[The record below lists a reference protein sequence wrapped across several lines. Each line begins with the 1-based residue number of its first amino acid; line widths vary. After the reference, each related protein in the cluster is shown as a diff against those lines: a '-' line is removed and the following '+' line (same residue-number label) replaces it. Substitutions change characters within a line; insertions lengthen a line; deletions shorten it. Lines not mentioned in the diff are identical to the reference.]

1 MKFVGIDIHKRYS
14 VCVAQDEQ
22 GRKLGVAR
30 IEGNTASGFAQFFEG
45 LGGESRAVIEACW
58 NWGKIH
64 DLLETVPAVVEVVV
78 ANPLKTHLI
87 ASAQIKTD
95 KIDAGALATLLRGNL
110 IARVHV
116 PSKAVRQ
123 RKDTLRQRLYWARLR
138 TRIRN
143 RIHAVLDR
151 QPQLELPQCSD
162 LFGVRGMAHLR
173 KLRLPEPDRT
183 LLSEDLALMDLL
195 NHQIKEQ
202 EKAIAARNQ
211 QDEATRWIQSIPGLG
226 PILASVIAAE
236 IDGIERFADSAHLCA
251 CAGLVPTTHASGGQV
266 YHGGLLWA
274 CNKWL
279 RWALI
284 EGAWV
289 AVGCSPYF
297 GALYQRHRAR
307 GKKANTAIT
316 IVARRM
322 CQIVYCLLKE
332 QRPYRDQPKPFSP
345 VAPLVA

>member
-14 VCVAQDEQ
+14 VCAAQDEQ

-30 IEGNTASGFAQFFEG
+30 VEGNTASGFAQFFQG
-45 LGGESRAVIEACW
+45 LGDESKAVIEACW

-64 DLLETVPAVVEVVV
+64 DLLVGLPGVVEVQL
-78 ANPLKTHLI
+78 ANPLKTRLI

-95 KIDAGALATLLRGNL
+95 RIDASALASLLRGNL
-110 IARVHV
+110 IARAHV
-116 PSKAVRQ
+116 PTKAVRQ
-123 RKDTLRQRLYWARLR
+123 RKETLRQRLYWVRLR

-143 RIHAVLDR
+143 RVHALLDR
-151 QPQLELPQCSD
+151 QPKVVLPQCSD
-162 LFGVRGMAHLR
+162 LFGVRGLGHLR
-173 KLRLPEPDRT
+173 KLSLPEPDLT
-183 LLSEDLALMDLL
+183 LLREDLALMELL

-202 EKAIAARNQ
+202 EKCIAADNA
-211 QDEATRWIQSIPGLG
+211 QDPATALIQSMPGLG

-236 IDGIERFADSAHLCA
+236 IDGIERFADSAHLCSF
-251 CAGLVPTTHASGGQV
+251 AGLVPTTHASGGQV

-279 RWALI
+279 RWAVI

-289 AVGCSPYF
+289 AISCSPYF
-297 GALYQRHRAR
+297 GGIYRLHRAR
-307 GKKANTAIT
+307 GKKANVAIA

-322 CQIVYCLLKE
+322 CQILCCLLKE
-332 QRPYRDQPKPFSP
+332 HRPYQENPPKPSSP
-345 VAPLVA
+345 AAPT

>member
-1 MKFVGIDIHKRYS
+1 MNFVGIDIHKKYS

-22 GRKLGVAR
+22 GRRLGVAR
-30 IEGNTASGFAQFFEG
+30 IEGNTASGFAQFFKS
-45 LGGESRAVIEACW
+45 LGGQSRAVIEACW

-64 DLLETVPAVVEVVV
+64 DLLEALPMVAEVVV

-95 KIDAGALATLLRGNL
+95 KIDGNALATLLRGNL
-110 IARVHV
+110 IARSHV
-116 PSKAVRQ
+116 PAKAVRE

-162 LFGVRGMAHLR
+162 LFGVRGMAHLG

-183 LLSEDLALMDLL
+183 LLREDLALMDLL
-195 NHQIKEQ
+195 NRQIKDQ
-202 EKAIAARNQ
+202 EKRIAAQNQ
-211 QDEATRWIQSIPGLG
+211 QDEATLLIQSIPGLG

-236 IDGIERFADSAHLCA
+236 IDVIERFADSAHLCA
-251 CAGLVPTTHASGGQV
+251 CAGLVPTTHASGGHTF
-266 YHGGLLWA
+266 HGGLLWS

-289 AVGCSPYF
+289 AVGSSPYF
-297 GALYQRHRAR
+297 GAFYQRHRAR

-322 CQIVYCLLKE
+322 CQIVYSLLKE
-332 QRPYRDQPKPFSP
+332 RRPYRDQPKSFSP
-345 VAPLVA
+345 AAPVVA